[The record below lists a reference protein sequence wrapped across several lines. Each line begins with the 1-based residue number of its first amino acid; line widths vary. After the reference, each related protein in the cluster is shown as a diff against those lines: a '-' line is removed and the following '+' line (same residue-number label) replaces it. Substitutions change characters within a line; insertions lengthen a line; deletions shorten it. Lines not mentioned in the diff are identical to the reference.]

1 MSLSHPLFPQNCDPQ
16 ELRCGSGQ
24 WSCARA
30 DQCVPDAW
38 RCDRQRDCR
47 DGSDEAGCKCRGA
60 FTEWGRQMTSRGVCH
75 LLLLGVRKQLS
86 KQMLQDPEPLPHQSG
101 GISHTW
107 GAWLR
112 EGVCGVHH
120 KGTKSPSPGP
130 PEKCQ
135 SSEFQCHSS
144 ACLNLSLVCDGKED
158 CADGSDEG
166 GQCSWSACSQARC
179 SHTCHQSPRG
189 PVSASVTS
197 VSSEYQPG
205 PVQGRLPHTGCTWL
219 LLKL

>member
-1 MSLSHPLFPQNCDPQ
+1 
-16 ELRCGSGQ
+16 
-24 WSCARA
+24 
-30 DQCVPDAW
+30 
-38 RCDRQRDCR
+38 
-47 DGSDEAGCKCRGA
+47 
-60 FTEWGRQMTSRGVCH
+60 MTSRGVCH

-112 EGVCGVHH
+112 EGVCGVHR

-179 SHTCHQSPRG
+179 SHTCRQSPHG

-197 VSSEYQPG
+197 VSSECQPG
-205 PVQGRLPHTGCTWL
+205 PVQGAASSHRLPLAAPQALSLTRQSCPDPGTDVLVPALCQAPGESCLVPFLSHAFWSLTSQPPGSL
-219 LLKL
+219 PPGSFPAQP